1 MSNGVMVDLDQASFG
16 YQVGE
21 IEILVSSFEKV
32 AVAKETIR
40 KTAKLLG
47 MHAQLLVVWT

>member
-1 MSNGVMVDLDQASFG
+1 MSNGVMVDVDQASFG

-21 IEILVSSFEKV
+21 IEILVSSFEEV
-32 AVAKETIR
+32 AVAKETIL

-47 MHAQLLVVWT
+47 MYVAN